1 MPARPGNI
9 TDVTSSEG
17 LATLNQQIREIHIRI
32 DQANKQIPLHKIVK
46 TSALLNFGTV
56 NANSAV
62 VRTVALTGAQQIA
75 AASASPQLSL
85 GNSNLH
91 WMAQVQ
97 SSNQITVTLIN
108 STAGNITPNV
118 VKWNLAC
125 VL

>member
-1 MPARPGNI
+1 MPARPGNL
-9 TDVTSSEG
+9 TSVTTSEG

-32 DQANKQIPLHKIVK
+32 DQTLKQIPVHKIVK

-56 NANSAV
+56 NANSSVA
-62 VRTVALTGAQQIA
+62 RSVALTGAQQIG

-85 GNSNLH
+85 GNTNLH
-91 WMAQVQ
+91 WMAQIQ

-125 VL
+125 VI